1 VSRHAAA
8 PHGVRCA
15 AQRGTALLLALIILA
30 LVATL
35 AAAMVSRQQRAL
47 AVEAA
52 ERARSQSAWVLAG
65 ALDWARLILRE
76 DAREGTVDDL
86 GEPWAVPLAEARLST
101 FLAADRDNNA
111 PDPGEDA
118 GPEAFLSG
126 AVRDLQGRFNLQNVV
141 GEETGEPD
149 PRQIA
154 ALRRLCQALGLPD
167 DVALRL
173 AGGLVAAL
181 REDDPEA
188 PLLPTR
194 FAQLRWFGVDEAA
207 LARLEPH
214 LTLLPQPTPVN
225 INTASREVLAA
236 VVPGLDLGG
245 AERIVQRRARN
256 PYKTPQE
263 LAAELGPALNDALDT
278 LSTGSRYFEVV
289 GRLRLDGR
297 VFEERSIVERSGERA
312 GEVAT
317 LLRERRSLPP
327 ESLP

>member
-1 VSRHAAA
+1 MNRHPAA
-8 PHGVRCA
+8 PQGARSG

-141 GEETGEPD
+141 GEESGEPD

-154 ALRRLCQALGLPD
+154 ALRRLCQVLGLPD

-214 LTLLPQPTPVN
+214 LTLLPQPTPLN